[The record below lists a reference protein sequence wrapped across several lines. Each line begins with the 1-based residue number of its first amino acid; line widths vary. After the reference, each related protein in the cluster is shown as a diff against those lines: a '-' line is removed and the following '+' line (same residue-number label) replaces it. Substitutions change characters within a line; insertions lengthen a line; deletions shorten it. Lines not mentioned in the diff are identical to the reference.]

1 MSHSLAARM
10 GEKFKFV
17 FKLFTEGKEC
27 AKGSVA
33 EGIEKTK
40 GGLIPERTYEVPAF
54 KEMSDKYSHF
64 FHRLNDKLNPI
75 R

>member
-1 MSHSLAARM
+1 M
-10 GEKFKFV
+10 GGFLKFV
-17 FKLFTEGKEC
+17 FGKKPTDSRGR

-40 GGLIPERTYEVPAF
+40 GELIPERTYEVPAF